1 MIHLFDKV
9 ASVTDCRSTGHFVLP
24 KRKVEVYLL
33 VWIDDILRVCVYLSV
48 SLRRLVA

>member
-1 MIHLFDKV
+1 MTHLFDKV

-33 VWIDDILRVCVYLSV
+33 VWIDDILRVRVYLSA
-48 SLRRLVA
+48 SLCRLVA